1 MGNNFL
7 IKNLEVLARQNKGL
21 AEAVGDY
28 TDTTDIIVEKARSGA
43 MTASINGIS
52 LHSRFDPVIEAKQ
65 WVESEA
71 VTEALSSGFSL
82 AVFGM
87 GLGYHIIELAK
98 LLDRFTIIETN
109 LVVMKAALTWLD
121 FTNTLD
127 NMTIITDINKL
138 NGNIADTLLFH
149 SPSKRLNPGLYRQV
163 ASLIYAT
170 QKLAG
175 FKKDLVQLPEF
186 DQVLRGLKPGKS
198 FSTPGMASIIEARKG
213 PLSRG
218 EKYILLLNELSQTA

>member
-1 MGNNFL
+1 MGNDFL
-7 IKNLEVLARQNKGL
+7 IENLEVLARRNSAL
-21 AEAVGDY
+21 AETVGDY
-28 TDTTDIIVEKARSGA
+28 ADTRDIIAEKARSGA

-52 LHSRFDPVIEAKQ
+52 LHSRFDPEIEARQ

-71 VTEALSSGFSL
+71 VTKALSSGSSL

-87 GLGYHIIELAK
+87 GMGHHIIELARF
-98 LLDRFTIIETN
+98 LDRFTIIETD
-109 LVVMKAALTWLD
+109 LGVIKTALTWLD

-127 NMTIITDINKL
+127 KMTVITDVSKL
-138 NGNIADTLLFH
+138 DGNIADILLFH
-149 SPSKRLNPGLYRQV
+149 SPSKRLNPGMYRRA

-175 FKKDLVQLPEF
+175 LERDIAQLPEF
-186 DQVLRGLKPGKS
+186 EQVIRGLKPGKS
-198 FSTPGMASIIEARKG
+198 FSIPGLTSIIEAREG